1 MQAFTEDQL
10 EQAALE
16 WFKDLGYAIIFGP
29 DIAFDGKKPER
40 KDYASPILE
49 DRLREALSRI
59 NKKIP
64 AGAIEEAIRKITI
77 SEHPSL
83 IVNNRTFQKMITDG
97 VDVQYK
103 RPDGSI
109 KNDKVWLFD
118 YNDPDNNNWL
128 AAHQFTLIENNH
140 NRRPDVVIFL
150 NGIPLAVI
158 ELKSA
163 AEEETTDE
171 KAFRQMQTYIKEIPS
186 LFVYNSFCVISDGL
200 LAKAGTITSNFE
212 RFMSW
217 RADEGGQIR
226 SLAEPQLATLIKGM
240 FSKERFLD
248 IIKHFVLFQD
258 DGKEIVKI
266 LAGYHQYHAV
276 NKALENT
283 DRAVSSKGDRR
294 IGVVWHTQGSGKSLT
309 MVFYTGKLVLSMDNP
324 TIVVITDRNDLDDQ
338 LFGTFCK
345 SAGILRQIPKQAETR
360 AQLRE
365 LLSVE
370 SGGII
375 FTTIQKFSPF
385 EEEDSF
391 PLLTDRKNVIVIAD
405 EAHRSQY
412 GFSAEVRIA
421 KGRGSSEVKFGYAK
435 YLRDALPNAS
445 FIGFTGTP
453 IDLEDKSTRA
463 VFGDY
468 IDIYDMTRSVED
480 KSTVRIYYES
490 RIIKLGL
497 DENVESFLDDEFEE
511 ITEYQEETYK
521 DKLKTKWA
529 RMEAVVGSE
538 NRIREL
544 ANDIVKHYEI
554 REKDHFG
561 KAMIVVMSR
570 RIAVALYEEIVKL
583 RPGWHS
589 DDDDKGKIKVVM
601 TGSASDPKQ
610 YQPHARTKK
619 KREDMAGRMKKV
631 DDDLKIVIVR
641 DMWLTGFDVPSLD
654 TMYLDKPMR
663 GHSLMQA
670 IARVNR
676 VFEDKE
682 GGLVVD
688 YIGIAYFLK
697 EALAQY
703 TESDRDTAGID
714 TSRAVAVMR
723 EKYEIIKGILHKFD
737 YSGFLS
743 GSPSQRMQV
752 IIDAVN
758 FVMGLAKDQEL
769 ALLKTVAELEKAHSL
784 CATSSEATAVALEI
798 GFFKAVKASVIKIRQ
813 ENIFKKTGKTRE
825 DIEFAVNQLVSKSII
840 SEEVI
845 DVFEALHMDRP
856 ELSILSE
863 KFLEEIRGL
872 KQKNLAAEL
881 LKRLIEGKIKFMS
894 RKQLVESKK
903 FSDRLKE
910 ALQRYINQGIT
921 NIEIIEELI
930 KMAQDIDA
938 STRRGEGLGLSE
950 EELAFYDALCVS
962 DAAVKIMGDD
972 ILKQIAHDL
981 AEAIRKNITI
991 DWNLKESVRAKMRT
1005 VIRRLLKK
1013 YGYPPD
1019 QQPAA
1024 IKTVME
1030 QAELL
1035 CDEESMGYGADRGL
1049 LKVAEPEKSYR

>member
-1 MQAFTEDQL
+1 
-10 EQAALE
+10 
-16 WFKDLGYAIIFGP
+16 
-29 DIAFDGKKPER
+29 
-40 KDYASPILE
+40 
-49 DRLREALSRI
+49 
-59 NKKIP
+59 
-64 AGAIEEAIRKITI
+64 
-77 SEHPSL
+77 
-83 IVNNRTFQKMITDG
+83 
-97 VDVQYK
+97 
-103 RPDGSI
+103 
-109 KNDKVWLFD
+109 
-118 YNDPDNNNWL
+118 
-128 AAHQFTLIENNH
+128 
-140 NRRPDVVIFL
+140 
-150 NGIPLAVI
+150 
-158 ELKSA
+158 
-163 AEEETTDE
+163 
-171 KAFRQMQTYIKEIPS
+171 
-186 LFVYNSFCVISDGL
+186 
-200 LAKAGTITSNFE
+200 
-212 RFMSW
+212 MSW

-240 FSKERFLD
+240 FTRERFLD
-248 IIKHFVLFQD
+248 IIKHFLLFQD

-276 NKALENT
+276 NRALENT
-283 DRAVSSKGDRR
+283 EKAVAARGDRR

-309 MVFYTGKLVLSMDNP
+309 MVFYTAKLVLAMNNP
-324 TIVVITDRNDLDDQ
+324 TIIVLTDRNDLDDQ
-338 LFGTFCK
+338 LFGTFGK
-345 SAGILRQIPKQAETR
+345 SAGLLRQAPKQAQTR
-360 AQLRE
+360 AELRE

-385 EEEDSF
+385 EEEDTF
-391 PLLTDRKNVIVIAD
+391 PLLTDRTNVIVIAD

-412 GFSAEVRIA
+412 GFSAEVRIV
-421 KGRGSSEVKFGYAK
+421 KGRDASEVKFGYAK
-435 YLRDALPNAS
+435 YMRDALPNAS

-490 RIIKLGL
+490 RIIKLSID
-497 DENVESFLDDEFEE
+497 DEAESFLDDEFEE

-521 DKLKTKWA
+521 DRLKTKWA
-529 RMEAVVGSE
+529 RMEAVVGADS
-538 NRIREL
+538 RIREL
-544 ANDIVKHYEI
+544 AKDIVDHYET

-583 RPGWHS
+583 RPLWHS
-589 DDDDKGKIKVVM
+589 NDDDKGKIKVVM
-601 TGSASDPKQ
+601 TGSASDPER
-610 YQPHARTKK
+610 YRPHVRTKQ
-619 KREDMAGRMKKV
+619 KREEMAKRMKKV
-631 DDDLKIVIVR
+631 EDDLKIVIVR

-663 GHSLMQA
+663 GHTLMQA

-688 YIGIAYFLK
+688 YLGIAYYLK
-697 EALAQY
+697 QALAQY

-737 YSGFLS
+737 YSGFIS
-743 GSPSQRMQV
+743 GSPARRMQV

-758 FVMGLAKDQEL
+758 FIMGLVKDQEL
-769 ALLKTVAELEKAHSL
+769 AFLKTTAELEKAHSL
-784 CATSSEATAVALEI
+784 CATSSEAKAVALEI

-845 DVFEALHMDRP
+845 DVFEALHIDRP

-863 KFLEEIRGL
+863 KFLEEMRGL

-938 STRRGEGLGLSE
+938 STRRGEALGLSE
-950 EELAFYDALCVS
+950 DELAFYDALCVS
-962 DAAVKIMGDD
+962 DAAVTIMGDE

-981 AEAIRKNITI
+981 ADAIRKNITI
-991 DWNLKESVRAKMRT
+991 DWNLKESVRARMRT
-1005 VIRRLLKK
+1005 IIRRLLKK

-1035 CDEESMGYGADRGL
+1035 CDEESAGYSSRSGL
-1049 LKVAEPEKSYR
+1049 LRVAEDGTCYS